1 MDEIISNLQIANQ
14 NAISVI
20 ENNKK
25 FHEEL
30 QRSLGSISDQIEQI
44 DAKIR
49 ELTQKLEALQNQ
61 IQTNEGII
69 ASNEEEKRRLEQQSM
84 EAENKRL
91 ETARELANNEAERLR
106 LQEDL
111 ARQQRDNA
119 EELKMLN
126 ERLEREKTELQ
137 GASERERQQLQQE
150 IERTKEEISALNE
163 DNKSAALRSKEELQI
178 LNQEREKLKQEL
190 NDSKVEVEKITEE
203 SKTLELNSAQ
213 LREENAKLNSTLAIA
228 KEQMTHAIEN
238 LNALSNEQ
246 EHGNIN
252 NLVTRINEQLKEINK
267 LLGIQE
273 GRPIDVYVVEGE
285 SNNIPFQSQTG
296 TRENQQRVRGPIV
309 DINDIIMFNGAQ
321 KPIKEIIEFLQVKNN
336 QIKRNNPNNKF
347 KIALEYINNALTSQ
361 EIQSYLQLD
370 TYKGGRKTRKAIKNK
385 RKTRKIR
392 KQKGGYYYN
401 QNSKR
406 KSITTTSRKTSKR
419 TRRTLSL

>member
-1 MDEIISNLQIANQ
+1 MDDIISHLQMANQ

-25 FHEEL
+25 FHQDL
-30 QRSLGSISDQIEQI
+30 QISLGSISKQIEQI

-49 ELTQKLEALQNQ
+49 ELTQKLQALQNQ

-69 ASNEEEKRRLEQQSM
+69 ASNEEEKKILEQQSI
-84 EAENKRL
+84 EAENRRL

-111 ARQQRDNA
+111 ARQQRNNA

-126 ERLEREKTELQ
+126 ERLEREKSELQ

-150 IERTKEEISALNE
+150 IQRTKEEISALNE
-163 DNKSAALRSKEELQI
+163 DNKAAALRSKEELQI

-190 NDSKVEVEKITEE
+190 SESKVEVEKISEE

-228 KEQMTHAIEN
+228 REQMSQAIEN
-238 LNALSNEQ
+238 LNALSDQ
-246 EHGNIN
+246 QHHGDIN
-252 NLVTRINEQLKEINK
+252 NMVTKINQQLKEINR

-273 GRPIDVYVVEGE
+273 GIQNE
-285 SNNIPFQSQTG
+285 SEEEYFDAQMGPEPQI
-296 TRENQQRVRGPIV
+296 QRRGPMV
-309 DINDIIMFNGAQ
+309 DVNEVIIFNGQ
-321 KPIKEIIEFLQVKNN
+321 QQPIREIIGFLQRKNN
-336 QIKRNNPNNKF
+336 QLKRNNPNNKF
-347 KIALEYINNALTSQ
+347 KAALDYIMSAPSSQ
-361 EIQSYLQLD
+361 EIQTYLQQD
-370 TYKGGRKTRKAIKNK
+370 TYRGGRKTRKTRKQK
-385 RKTRKIR
+385 RKTIR

-406 KSITTTSRKTSKR
+406 RSITTSRGSSKR
-419 TRRTLSL
+419 TKRTTSSF